1 MSRSQVG
8 RLSGRVT
15 QCGLRRAHVSTG
27 GGHSRRRGLT
37 LLELVV
43 VLAILAGLA
52 GILVPLLPNMLRRAH
67 KATDCTQSSE
77 LAKALQMYQASY
89 YSYPD
94 NFDLLT
100 DGSGNFPNYLPG
112 ITSTDNTGGTTPFG
126 GFVTTGTLT
135 SDEVGYLHNAGI
147 NNVEPLA
154 SSSYVAAQQA
164 LPAGTT
170 SPFHPT
176 RFPYALPLA
185 SNSQPIST
193 STTFAVLQSPAT
205 IATLAPDSHLLEAQ
219 FAADAAAGDS
229 TAKYIVFGVGPGSA
243 MVGTVI
249 QDAPMSVPQ
258 KKDFTPDNTYSHFG
272 VIFKVDGLE
281 IQRTERARFICS
293 VALEDDELE
302 ATEKDAEGYYQVSR
316 VPGQ

>member
-1 MSRSQVG
+1 MPQPS
-8 RLSGRVT
+8 
-15 QCGLRRAHVSTG
+15 H
-27 GGHSRRRGLT
+27 GLT

-43 VLAILAGLA
+43 VMAILAGLA
-52 GILVPLLPNMLRRAH
+52 GILVPLLPNLLRRAH

-100 DGSGNFPNYLPG
+100 DGSNFPNYLPG
-112 ITSTDNTGGTTPFG
+112 LTSTDTTGTTPFG
-126 GFVTTGTLT
+126 GFVKTGSLS

-154 SSSYVAAQQA
+154 SSTYATTAA
-164 LPAGTT
+164 TT
-170 SPFHPT
+170 PNSPFHPT
-176 RFPYALPLA
+176 RFPYANPLA

-193 STTFAVLQSPAT
+193 TTTFAVLQSPST

-219 FAADAAAGDS
+219 FAADATAGDA

-243 MVGTVI
+243 MVGTII

-281 IQRTERARFICS
+281 IQRTERARFICA

-302 ATEKDAEGYYQVSR
+302 ATEKDAEGYYEVSR